1 MLCHN
6 KLNADIYKD
15 TDKQI
20 ADSVSPLEL
29 AGGISKE
36 KNPITIRHRNLKTE
50 ANGGVEN
57 PIE

>member
-1 MLCHN
+1 M
-6 KLNADIYKD
+6 NADIYKD